1 MAVTFGYAYPSGTN
15 PFVPRF
21 DAKGSGKLIVSYSR
35 NPKDFAVNKLVTITP
50 RTELSGYY
58 ARFDPSVLSRVNDLN
73 STVWAD
79 GQPAPTGDQN
89 KQRFAF
95 VPYAMQRR
103 AEPFYV
109 GYQERD
115 QAVWDVDAQGQD
127 VLGQR
132 MMSWRAL
139 EFYQLI
145 QNANNYLAS
154 NTSTATALSGGLWS
168 AATGSNPYIKIGLRK
183 IVNQIVKI
191 TNAAVSRKDLTL
203 LLSPDV
209 AGALAET
216 QEIREYLARS
226 VFALKEIRGNE
237 PDQNENWGLPD
248 RLYGINV
255 VVDPT
260 IQNAAFRDQD
270 PSYNFMTGANEAIIL
285 CRPGDLVNTG
295 QFATAFSSVH
305 MFSYTKEEMLM
316 ETFDEFWNKRVR
328 HMVTDTRA
336 FQVVSPETLYRVT
349 SVLS

>member
-1 MAVTFGYAYPSGTN
+1 MAVTFGYSYPSGTN

-21 DAKGSGKLIVSYSR
+21 DAKGSGRLIVSYSR

-50 RTELSGYY
+50 RTEMSGYY
-58 ARFDPSVLSRVNDLN
+58 ARFDPSVLARIGDLN

-89 KQRFAF
+89 KQRFTF

-103 AEPFYV
+103 AEPFYI

-115 QAVWDVDAQGQD
+115 QAVWDTDAQAQD

-132 MMSWRAL
+132 MMGQRAL
-139 EFYQLI
+139 EFYNLVT
-145 QNANNYLAS
+145 NTANYLS
-154 NTSTATALSGGLWS
+154 TNTNTATALSNGLWS
-168 AATGSNPYIKIGLRK
+168 AATGSNPYIKITLRK
-183 IVNQIVKI
+183 IVNQIVQI

-209 AGALAET
+209 AGAMAET

-226 VFALKEIRGNE
+226 VFALSELKGGDKE
-237 PDQNENWGLPD
+237 QNDNWGLPPK
-248 RLYGINV
+248 LYDINV

-260 IQNAAFRDQD
+260 INNTAFRDAN
-270 PSYNFMTGANEAIIL
+270 PSYSFMAPSNSAIIL

-295 QFATAFSSVH
+295 QFATAYSSVH
-305 MFSYTKEEMLM
+305 MFSYTKEEMLL
-316 ETFDEFWNKRVR
+316 ETFDEFWNKRIR
-328 HMVTDTRA
+328 HMSVDTRS
-336 FQVVSPETLYRVT
+336 FQVVSPETLYLVT
-349 SVLS
+349 NVLS